1 MAKGKVKVFLDS
13 NVIISGLLSD
23 RAAPRLILDLLCYEL
38 PFMQAATGQY
48 NLEEIVRTI
57 TRKLP
62 RAHPVFQDFMS
73 RLKFEIIPL
82 PDRKKLE
89 KYRGMIADEDLPVLA
104 SAIECE
110 ADYLVTGDKKHFG
123 GLRGR
128 IDIPL
133 KICPPSEF
141 VEILA
146 TGIKSLRDAN

>member
-1 MAKGKVKVFLDS
+1 MAKRVVKVFLDS
-13 NVIISGLLSD
+13 NVIISGLISD
-23 RAAPRLILDLLCYEL
+23 KSAPRLILELLCHDL
-38 PFMQAATGQY
+38 PLMHAVTGQY

-62 RAHPVFQDFMS
+62 AARPVFHDFMS

-82 PDRKKLE
+82 PERKKLE
-89 KYRGMIADEDLPVLA
+89 KYRGVKVDEDLPVLV
-104 SAIECE
+104 SAIECG

-128 IDIPL
+128 GRKDIPL
-133 KICPPSEF
+133 RICSPSEV

-146 TGIKSLRDAN
+146 TGIRELE